1 MQPVIPSVVKG
12 ISGRGITRTRREYIE
27 KESSVLLHHLNN
39 NIEITNYFNYPRFNG
54 VFSRNNL
61 PIIKDRAFIM
71 NFDYKGSKG
80 THCVSLFIDRNLTVY
95 FDSFEVECI
104 PHNKINKK
112 IKD

>member
-1 MQPVIPSVVKG
+1 
-12 ISGRGITRTRREYIE
+12 
-27 KESSVLLHHLNN
+27 
-39 NIEITNYFNYPRFNG
+39 
-54 VFSRNNL
+54 
-61 PIIKDRAFIM
+61 M